1 MLRSK
6 TSLAGSYREST
17 TTNIDRTLWRALL
30 FCCIAAFASPATRA
44 ATTDLAAERKAAL
57 AEAEKAS
64 QHGPQTVQLRAQ
76 ATLALPK
83 GYVFVPQQQAE
94 TLLKVM
100 GNVGGPTLLGMVFSE
115 KDDAK
120 WMAVVR
126 YVDAGYIKDDDAKT
140 WNADELLKNL
150 QEGTTAQNEE
160 RRNRGIPEM
169 EVVGWVQPPAYDGM
183 TQRLA
188 WSASTRDKNA
198 QPGAGQ
204 GVNYNTYVLGREGYV
219 SLNLVTD
226 LTLIEQY
233 RPDAQQLLASL
244 NFNDGKRYADFNSS
258 TDKIAEY
265 GLAALIGGIAAKKLG
280 LLAMVGVFLL
290 KFWKAAA
297 LAVAGASAVFF
308 RKKKPKDES
317 TPPPTA

>member
-1 MLRSK
+1 M
-6 TSLAGSYREST
+6 
-17 TTNIDRTLWRALL
+17 TNIGHTLWRALL
-30 FCCIAAFASPATRA
+30 FCFLAAFANPAIRA
-44 ATTDLAAERKAAL
+44 ATPDLAAERQAAL
-57 AEAEKAS
+57 AEADKAS

-76 ATLALPK
+76 ATLSLPK

-94 TLLKVM
+94 ALLKVM
-100 GNVGGPTLLGMVFSE
+100 GNPGGSTLLGMVFPE
-115 KDDAK
+115 RDDAK

-140 WNADELLKNL
+140 WNADELLNNMK
-150 QEGTTAQNEE
+150 ESTVAQNEE
-160 RRNRGIPEM
+160 RRSRGIPEI

-188 WSASTRDKNA
+188 WSAASREKSA

-219 SLNLVTD
+219 SFNLVTD

-258 TDKIAEY
+258 TDKVAEY
-265 GLAALIGGIAAKKLG
+265 GLAALVGGIAAKKLG
-280 LLAMVGVFLL
+280 LFAMMGVFLL
-290 KFWKAAA
+290 KFWKVA
-297 LAVAGASAVFF
+297 LLTVAGASAVFF
-308 RKKKPKDES
+308 RKKKPPEDS
-317 TPPPTA
+317 NPPPAA